1 MADRFETARFI
12 VNRSAGRHQT
22 DLAGILEGAVV
33 GRTQFDIRHTEHP
46 GHAEE
51 LARAAVEE
59 GTGLVIAVG
68 GDGTVNEVCRA
79 LLNTAAV
86 LGVIPTGSGNA
97 FARTLG
103 LPLRHRDACLFLSA
117 DPVSDPRTIDA
128 GMIDGHCFL
137 TTAGIGIDALT
148 CWIYANRPGKSRRG
162 LWPYLSA
169 AFQASRR
176 FQPGEVTITVDD
188 ETPLRLTPGLLTI
201 ANGDQFGYGAV
212 IAPGALMDDGE
223 LDLRV
228 VGPRHALRLLW
239 ESRRLFTGSIDGLSD
254 LGRMQGRTIRI
265 ERSQPGPIQADGE
278 VFEAPAVLEVQVV
291 PAALQVMAP
300 G

>member
-1 MADRFETARFI
+1 MADRLETARFI
-12 VNRSAGRHQT
+12 VNRSAGRHRV
-22 DLAGILEGAVV
+22 DLAGILEDALGLKPVDV
-33 GRTQFDIRHTEHP
+33 RHTEHP

-59 GTGLVIAVG
+59 GTGLIIAVG
-68 GDGTVNEVCRA
+68 GDGTINEVSRA

-103 LPLRHRDACLFLSA
+103 LPLRPDDACRFLSA
-117 DPVSDPRTIDA
+117 DPVSGPRTIDA
-128 GMIDGHCFL
+128 GTIDGHCFL

-148 CWIYANRPGKSRRG
+148 CWIYANRGRRSRRG
-162 LWPYLSA
+162 LLPYLSA
-169 AFQASRR
+169 ALQASTQ

-188 ETPLRLTPGLLTI
+188 EAPLRLTPALLTI

-212 IAPGALMDDGE
+212 IAPGARMDDGE

-228 VGPRHALRLLW
+228 VGARHALRLLW
-239 ESRRLFTGSIDGLSD
+239 DSRRLFMGSIDGLSG
-254 LGRMQGRTIRI
+254 LRRTRGRTIRI
-265 ERSQPGPIQADGE
+265 ERSQPGPIQVDGE
-278 VFEAPAVLEVQVV
+278 VFEAEAVFEVQVV
-291 PAALQVMAP
+291 PAALQVIAP
-300 G
+300 